1 MTSAPEDF
9 RIDLVIAARLRAY
22 RSEKRRS
29 RLDPNAPP
37 LLYGLDLPARIDC
50 MSAVSAFVA
59 EAARRRGLDA
69 PNGGLIE
76 LAVYEA
82 CINVIEHGYKFD
94 ASRRFRLDLLE
105 EEDRLTF
112 QIVSG
117 GEPLDPRRLNDK
129 PAAPAPAM
137 HHNGRGLG
145 LQIILRAMD
154 DVFCEREDGGTNRLV
169 LVKRLR
175 ETALSS

>member
-1 MTSAPEDF
+1 MTSAAEDF
-9 RIDLVIAARLRAY
+9 RIDLVIAERLRAY
-22 RSEKRRS
+22 RSGQRRA

-69 PNGGLIE
+69 SNGGLIE

-117 GEPLDPRRLNDK
+117 GDPLDPRRLHDK
-129 PAAPAPAM
+129 PAAPAPAT
-137 HHNGRGLG
+137 HRDGRGLG

-154 DVFCEREDGGTNRLV
+154 DVFCERDDCGTNRLV

-175 ETALSS
+175 EAALSS